1 MRSSVEEERS
11 CTEDLDLFDPAR
23 HRPKPKLPT
32 YTAAFAAADTA
43 ALAAASAAQLAARLS
58 FACERVAERHSTFAA
73 LERSYRALGSDL
85 RDLVE
90 FVESVVSEG
99 RIALRSMR
107 MSSATLE
114 QLQLLPKMLR
124 GKAAERARARG
135 KMNDSLPLL
144 RESWADAQ
152 QAFERLEGACSQEND
167 PELNLEHAG
176 ALAQSE
182 SLLRRCLPP
191 AVGVRD
197 GLSAADLGSS
207 SADEAQPIAELERE
221 VMALCD
227 DLRDEIASGRLSL
240 HLPSPAATPV
250 RRAPLVSAP
259 HLRPCPAT
267 KRAAIVLQSAAR
279 AQAPRAALRRA
290 LHAATRVQAAARR
303 RGARVLVAARLAT
316 LAAKRRDTLAAQA
329 AAMADATARRLAE
342 SAATSLQCLSRGR
355 YIRRR
360 YGLMLRMA
368 REARGR
374 RRAEGAPMEAMRA
387 AAMRA
392 AACAAGNAT
401 SPRGYHAASAAP
413 ITTTETHVDTFADTV
428 ADVDAS
434 IVSDETGPTDKP
446 TDKAAKAADK
456 RARGSQSPEQ
466 PRTSEP
472 GAARD
477 QRAGVPITHGQP
489 RWTRASSTRASSS
502 RSMTRRTSTDPRRR
516 ADQKLEL
523 APQSDPRHRADQE
536 PVAIER
542 RRPLSTAHATAA
554 LQATLVQQQRE
565 LAAVRAQ
572 REALESQCKQR
583 MKLAHHG
590 AQQDHSEFRHPESQ
604 CKQRM
609 KLLHASVM
617 SEAIRPNQTQ
627 SAPQCK
633 QRMKLLQTPPPPPPP
648 PPPPSRTKPPLRLWQ
663 PPPSPRA
670 PPLPPPPMP
679 PPLSLHEEDRLRRLH
694 DQQDQTRQHLREWQ
708 LQRRQQR
715 EAQQPTSPT
724 LESSQ
729 RPVLERSSQGPVTR
743 RPSSAAPTSA
753 AMLRG
758 DAVAHAARDGAFP
771 SSAVAAG
778 QSTAGAGGALE
789 SGKPSPTL
797 SSHVGAPSSHAG
809 APSSHVGAPSSHV
822 GRRHTIARATSP
834 VQRAVPAGGG
844 GGTSV
849 ARPMPQAVH
858 EATIRRAQ
866 ASIAGVWCVAGQP
879 KA

>member
-11 CTEDLDLFDPAR
+11 CTEDLDIFDPAR

-446 TDKAAKAADK
+446 TDKAADK

-572 REALESQCKQR
+572 REAL
-583 MKLAHHG
+583 
-590 AQQDHSEFRHPESQ
+590 ESQ

-797 SSHVGAPSSHAG
+797 SSHVGAPSSH
-809 APSSHVGAPSSHV
+809 V